1 MLAPPRSPSSAA
13 IGLGSST
20 FGREID
26 RAAAFQ
32 LLDHAIARGITHF
45 DTAALYGAG
54 AAEQILGEWLAR
66 HRDRRAEW
74 QVATKIY
81 PPYTPAA
88 IKAAC
93 ASSLQ
98 RLGLGFLDL
107 LYLHKWDD
115 HATNPA
121 ALAALDELVRQGAVR
136 AIGASN
142 FDATQLAAVH
152 AVQRERGL
160 TPFTFLQNNHNL
172 AVREAEP
179 GLRSYCATHGT
190 QVVTYSPLG
199 AGFLTGKHRDGV
211 PPGTR
216 FAYSPGHGDIYFND
230 VCRGR
235 LARLE
240 AVAQRTGVALPHLAI
255 AWVFHQAG
263 IDRVIIGGR
272 SPGHIEQAL
281 AARAF
286 DDPALFSELGRD

>member
-1 MLAPPRSPSSAA
+1 MLAPPFSPPPAA
-13 IGLGSST
+13 LGLGTAT

-26 RAAAFQ
+26 RPAAFQ
-32 LLDHAIARGITHF
+32 LLDHAVARGITHF

-66 HRDRRAEW
+66 HRDRRAGSH
-74 QVATKIY
+74 VATKIY

-88 IKAAC
+88 ITAAC
-93 ASSLQ
+93 TSSLQ

-115 HATNPA
+115 RAKDPA
-121 ALAALDELVRQGAVR
+121 ALAALHELVRHGAVR

-142 FDATQLAAVH
+142 FDATQLATIH
-152 AVQRERGL
+152 ATQRQHGL

-179 GLRSYCATHGT
+179 GLRSYCATHAI

-230 VCRGR
+230 VCRRR

-240 AVAQRTGVALPHLAI
+240 AVAHRTGIAMPHLAI

-263 IDRVIIGGR
+263 INRVIVGGR
-272 SPGHIEQAL
+272 GPEHIEQAL

-286 DDPALFSELGRD
+286 DDPSLFSELGHD